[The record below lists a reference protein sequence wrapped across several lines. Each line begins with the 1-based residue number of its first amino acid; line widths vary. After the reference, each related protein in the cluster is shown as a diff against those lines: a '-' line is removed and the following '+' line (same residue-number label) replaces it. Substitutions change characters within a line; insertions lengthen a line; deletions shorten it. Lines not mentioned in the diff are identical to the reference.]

1 MDDIMKILTFIGGIA
16 STSLALITFLGIV
29 AVKTKQGKEKIKN
42 AVKESLGINEIQERL
57 KMLQCVQVHGKIEL
71 QSKALLSL
79 IRKDL
84 MQLCKHCIEQKII
97 TIAER
102 EVIIESYKVYKDL
115 GGNHF
120 VSDLVKTVLELP
132 VSAKELV

>member
-1 MDDIMKILTFIGGIA
+1 MEDVLIIFNVIGGIA
-16 STSLALITFLGIV
+16 STSLALLTFLGLLI
-29 AVKTKQGKEKIKN
+29 AKSKQGKEKIKEIL
-42 AVKESLGINEIQERL
+42 KESLGITEMQDRL
-57 KMLQCVQVHGKIEL
+57 KSLQCVKVHSQIEL

-84 MQLCKHCIEQKII
+84 MQLCKHCLEQKRV

-115 GGNHF
+115 KGNHF

-132 VSAKELV
+132 VSTNDLV